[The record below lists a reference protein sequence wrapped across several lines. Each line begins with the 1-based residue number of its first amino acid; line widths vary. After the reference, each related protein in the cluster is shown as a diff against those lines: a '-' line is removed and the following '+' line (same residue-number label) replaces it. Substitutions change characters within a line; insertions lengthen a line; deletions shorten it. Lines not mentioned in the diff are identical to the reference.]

1 MTCHYPGLRSAS
13 DWLGRKNILLQPIR
27 STTQIWVM
35 TGHQY
40 IISALVADTSFRR
53 KPVMVSQK
61 VGCSLR
67 RKQTKPFAF
76 VGSWM
81 NDKTDDSF
89 HGFSSS
95 AASVSLGIS
104 LLFLYANNPNKI
116 FMKNNKLRHGWAENC
131 FCFFFFLY
139 LRPLFLTESY
149 SVWRHHCLS
158 GRCNFVSFVIL
169 YVIESNS

>member
-1 MTCHYPGLRSAS
+1 MNSGDNAENKTSLACLRKQPKLRDATIGFLAKCRLRNEQEMTCHYPGLRSVS
-13 DWLGRKNILLQPIR
+13 DWLWRKNILLQLIR

-40 IISALVADTSFRR
+40 IISALVAHTSFRR

-76 VGSWM
+76 VGGWK
-81 NDKTDDSF
+81 NDKTVDSF

-95 AASVSLGIS
+95 AASVSLGLS
-104 LLFLYANNPNKI
+104 LLFVYANNPNKI
-116 FMKNNKLRHGWAENC
+116 FMKHNKLRHG
-131 FCFFFFLY
+131 
-139 LRPLFLTESY
+139 
-149 SVWRHHCLS
+149 
-158 GRCNFVSFVIL
+158 
-169 YVIESNS
+169 